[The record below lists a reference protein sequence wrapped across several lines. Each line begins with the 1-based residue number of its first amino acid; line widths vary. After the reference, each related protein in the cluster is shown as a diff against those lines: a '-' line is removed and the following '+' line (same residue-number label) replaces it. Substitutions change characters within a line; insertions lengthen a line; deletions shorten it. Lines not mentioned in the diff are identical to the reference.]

1 MGDILHLYPLPYNAK
16 RPVVCFEELPVQ
28 LLNDVVAELP
38 MTEGKLA
45 RFDYEYARAGTA
57 SLLVAIEPRTG
68 TRVVETS
75 RQRTKADYCRFQQR
89 GAALFPDA
97 DKLVLV
103 QDNLN
108 TPTAGAFYEHLPP
121 TEAFALAQR
130 FESHY
135 TPKKGSWLNIAELEL
150 SALSRLCL
158 SRRLGSIEALDHEVH
173 ALVKERNK
181 AQSKVDWQFSLPQA
195 REKLHRH
202 YEKINTKN

>member
-1 MGDILHLYPLPYNAK
+1 MEDILHLYRLPYNAK
-16 RPVVCFEELPVQ
+16 RPVVCFDELPVQ

-38 MTEGKLA
+38 MQEGKLA

-89 GAALFPDA
+89 VAALFPHA
-97 DKLVLV
+97 DKIVLV

-108 TPTAGAFYEHLPP
+108 THSAGAFYEHLPP
-121 TEAFALAQR
+121 AEAFALAQR
-130 FESHY
+130 FEFHY

-158 SRRLGSIEALDHEVH
+158 SQRLGSLEALDHEVQ
-173 ALVKERNK
+173 ALVTERNE
-181 AQSKVDWQFSLPQA
+181 ARSKVAWQFSPTQA

-202 YEKINTKN
+202 YEKVNSKN